1 MRTLGCKVIFFLLAA
16 FLLVPPLFAQDLELT
31 SERMRYDSESGDF
44 WAEENVKVTR
54 GTIAATSKTADGN
67 MNTRVFV
74 MREGVHVFGSW
85 LEDKVDM
92 KGKTLS
98 GVFADPQ
105 EFTFD
110 GAVKGFWGKREVDAD
125 KLRMKGDYFWGTN
138 LRRYADLKE
147 GYVLSCDT
155 LEGKLSKGEISEFT
169 AAGKVFFRSAPKNG
183 EPTEIRG
190 AKAVYSKARG
200 TLVVSGGV
208 TALQGSRSLKS
219 ETLTFFPDR
228 NRVEASG
235 KPRIIFK
242 SEDDKGKK

>member
-1 MRTLGCKVIFFLLAA
+1 MRTLGCKFIFIFFAALLLAS
-16 FLLVPPLFAQDLELT
+16 PLFAQDLELT

-85 LEDKVDM
+85 MEDKVDM

-98 GVFADPQ
+98 GAFTEPQ
-105 EFTFD
+105 EFIFD
-110 GAVKGFWGKREVDAD
+110 GAVKGHWGPREVDAD
-125 KLRMKGDYFWGTN
+125 KLRMKGDYFWGTK
-138 LRRYADLKE
+138 LRRYADAKE
-147 GYVLSCDT
+147 GYVLSCDA
-155 LEGKLSKGEISEFT
+155 LEGKLSKGEISEFIAT
-169 AAGKVFFRSAPKNG
+169 GKVFFRSAPKNG

-208 TALQGSRSLKS
+208 TALQAARSLKA

-235 KPRIIFK
+235 KPQIIFK
-242 SEDDKGKK
+242 SEDGKGEK